1 MSTQSSKTKARKP
14 ESEQLDKFEK
24 RIISEELKNIKPG
37 ECNKVIDLPALS
49 VLVNI
54 IIQFGIYAVRSCNN

>member
-14 ESEQLDKFEK
+14 EPEQLDKFEK

-37 ECNKVIDLPALS
+37 ECNKVIDLSALS
-49 VLVNI
+49 GLVNI
-54 IIQFGIYAVRSCNN
+54 IIPFCIHTVRSSNN